1 MARGTREKGCEKHRL
16 EGHSFVDRL
25 WVEGRQAASL
35 QVGGWIHSLVWVSWC
50 LSSFERWLK
59 AFPQAVQ
66 S

>member
-1 MARGTREKGCEKHRL
+1 MEGGRREEACEKTPQLRVAD
-16 EGHSFVDRL
+16 FVD
-25 WVEGRQAASL
+25 SL
-35 QVGGWIHSLVWVSWC
+35 GGGLHSLAWVSWC